1 MDRIRKGQTG
11 QEEELFQLWDEM
23 RKKGIKDP
31 AKAIKAA
38 AEEFGIEARIA
49 VIHMQ
54 RYTKSFGVVLLLLLL
69 SSCVSTG
76 YMQRKVAEA
85 RQEELQNCQLLTEQV
100 RDKRLHATDMLK
112 LLNYRREK

>member
-1 MDRIRKGQTG
+1 MDRVLKGQTS

-38 AEEFGIEARIA
+38 KHELGIEERIA

-54 RYTKSFGVVLLLLLL
+54 RYTRSF
-69 SSCVSTG
+69 
-76 YMQRKVAEA
+76 K
-85 RQEELQNCQLLTEQV
+85 
-100 RDKRLHATDMLK
+100 
-112 LLNYRREK
+112 